1 MLAYYFYPSASNQ
14 DVKEYSKEDLMNPKK
29 VEELFDYCQILEA
42 YITKTGWQFLIE
54 HYGYEKLFEIDK
66 RSGWLSERT
75 EDTLEEYIEWVK
87 YEIEKSWNDG
97 KGVLGIYIH
106 NLKDQNQERSEKG
119 DNPFEQ
125 FTCENGKKLSDYVK
139 TYNPPY
145 GTDSKANYNYIAE
158 NIENWIE
165 TAINDRK

>member
-1 MLAYYFYPSASNQ
+1 MKRQIFYSFHFKNDCWRTGQVRNIGTIEGNKPVSEN
-14 DVKEYSKEDLMNPKK
+14 DWEEVKKKGDENIKKWINDQLKYRSCTVVLIGAETSKRK
-29 VEELFDYCQILEA
+29 
-42 YITKTGWQFLIE
+42 
-54 HYGYEKLFEIDK
+54 
-66 RSGWLSERT
+66 
-75 EDTLEEYIEWVK
+75 WVK

-125 FTCENGKKLSDYVK
+125 FTCKNGKKLSDYVK

-145 GTDSKANYNYIAE
+145 GADSKANYNYIAE
-158 NIENWIE
+158 NIEKWIE
-165 TAINDRK
+165 TAISDRK

>member
-1 MLAYYFYPSASNQ
+1 MKRQVFYSFHFKNDCWRTGQVRNIGTIEGNKPVSEN
-14 DVKEYSKEDLMNPKK
+14 DWEEVKKKGDENIKKWINDQLKYRSCTVVLIGSETSKRK
-29 VEELFDYCQILEA
+29 
-42 YITKTGWQFLIE
+42 
-54 HYGYEKLFEIDK
+54 
-66 RSGWLSERT
+66 
-75 EDTLEEYIEWVK
+75 WVK

-106 NLKDQNQERSEKG
+106 NLKDQNQEISIKG

-125 FTCENGKKLSDYVK
+125 FTCKNGKKLSDYVK

-145 GTDSKANYNYIAE
+145 GADSKANYNYIAE
-158 NIENWIE
+158 NIEDWIE

>member
-1 MLAYYFYPSASNQ
+1 MKRQIFYSFHFKNDCWRTGQVRNIGTIEGNKPVSEN
-14 DVKEYSKEDLMNPKK
+14 DWEEVKKKGDENIKKWINDQLKYRSCTVVLIGAETSKRK
-29 VEELFDYCQILEA
+29 
-42 YITKTGWQFLIE
+42 
-54 HYGYEKLFEIDK
+54 
-66 RSGWLSERT
+66 
-75 EDTLEEYIEWVK
+75 WVK

-145 GTDSKANYNYIAE
+145 GADSKANYNYIAE
-158 NIENWIE
+158 NIEDWIE
-165 TAINDRK
+165 TAINDR